1 MRYGVIGC
9 GKVFQ
14 KRHWPSLRG
23 HPRIQF
29 AMLCDI
35 NREILARVSQE
46 TGVTRTTTNWRDV
59 VNSDVDAVLIC
70 TLPDLN
76 VEVCE
81 AAAAAGK
88 HIYCE
93 KPIACTITEGRRIIA
108 AARQAG
114 VKLCVGHQRRFCAA
128 DRKAIEIIRA
138 GQIGEIFKI
147 LMSHNLPNSPNM
159 WPSHRWWDWRYL
171 YSHGRW
177 LHWAAHYVDLI
188 CYLMN
193 DEPVKVVCEI
203 AQYGEG
209 GPRLSDTDA
218 IGIFRFRRGGMG
230 IVEIGGSQFA
240 VHPDTLSAEA
250 EERTEICGT
259 NGSIFYARAR
269 GLFRTN
275 IPPGGWSR
283 QPNFVESH
291 TDEEPADMYAQHRRL
306 HEAFLETIEKDSA
319 SPVSGEHG
327 LRAVEMIL
335 GGYLS
340 MIQGRA
346 VTLPLSQADIDAI
359 EALRTPPAGART

>member
-14 KRHWPSLRG
+14 RRHWPSLKG
-23 HPRIQF
+23 HPRIRI
-29 AMLCDI
+29 AMLCDV
-35 NREILARVSQE
+35 NKEVLAKVSQE
-46 TGVTRTTTNWRDV
+46 TGVTSTTNEWRAV
-59 VNSDVDAVLIC
+59 VEADDVDAVLIC

-76 VEVCE
+76 LAVCS

-93 KPIACTITEGRRIIA
+93 KPIACTITEGRRIIE
-108 AARQAG
+108 AAREAR

-128 DRKAIEIIRA
+128 DRKALEMIRA
-138 GQIGEIFKI
+138 GAIGNIYKI
-147 LMSHNLPNSPNM
+147 LMSHNLPNSPKM
-159 WPSHRWWDWRYL
+159 WKAERWWDWRYL

-177 LHWAAHYVDLI
+177 LHWAAHYCDLI

-193 DEPVKVVCEI
+193 DEPVKVICEI

-230 IVEIGGSQFA
+230 VVEVGGSQFS
-240 VHPDTLSAEA
+240 VHPDTLSNEA

-275 IPPGGWSR
+275 IPAGGWAR
-283 QPNFVESH
+283 EPNFVESH

-306 HEAFLETIEKDSA
+306 HEAFLEAIEKDGS
-319 SPVSGEHG
+319 SPVSGEDA
-327 LRAVEMIL
+327 LRAVEMIM

-340 MIQGRA
+340 MMQRRA
-346 VTLPLSQADIDAI
+346 VTLPLSDEDIRAI
-359 EALRTPPAGART
+359 EALRST